1 MAKTPSSTS
10 NTARIWVATL
20 SGPNRLFSVEV
31 EIERTIDEL
40 AEAIYKRDPS
50 LAPNGSTSLA
60 LYKCQEA
67 ILIHPR
73 DQLFNRIAHA
83 RRGGLRRLV
92 ESNIVFWSLPKH
104 PRPSDESQV
113 VFILLD
119 VKNTLTPGIDYLWD
133 KEAGPDCRI
142 M

>member
-1 MAKTPSSTS
+1 MTEIPPPTSSIR
-10 NTARIWVATL
+10 RIWVATL

-31 EIERTIDEL
+31 DLKGTVDEL
-40 AEAIYKRDPS
+40 AEAIYKRDPG

-73 DQLFNRIAHA
+73 DQLFDRIARA
-83 RRGGLRRLV
+83 KRGGLQRLV
-92 ESNIVFWSLPKH
+92 ESNIILWSLPKQ
-104 PRPSDESQV
+104 PEPSDESQV
-113 VFILLD
+113 VAIFLD
-119 VKNTLTPGIDYLWD
+119 VKNTLTSGTDYLWD
-133 KEAGPDCRI
+133 KEAKLDCRI